1 MPMLSPDV
9 ATEKLEGY
17 PPEIL
22 DVYQAFYERRN
33 PADLDGVVLRL
44 IGFLMP
50 KATEQPLERM
60 DDATRL
66 REDLQIDSITIAEA
80 VFLIEELF
88 DISIRNEDLVRI
100 KTIGDLRNHL
110 RDTVNR

>member
-1 MPMLSPDV
+1 MPILPPDV
-9 ATEKLEGY
+9 AAEKLDGY

-22 DVYQAFYERRN
+22 EAYQAFHTQRD
-33 PADLDGVVLRL
+33 PADLDRVVFGL

-50 KATEQPLERM
+50 EPAEQPLEKM
-60 DDATRL
+60 EDSTRL

-88 DISIRNEDLVRI
+88 DISIRNEDLMKI
-100 KTIGDLRNHL
+100 ETIGNLRGHL
-110 RDTVNR
+110 RDTVTQ

>member
-1 MPMLSPDV
+1 MPILSPDV
-9 ATEKLEGY
+9 AAEKLEGY

-22 DVYQAFYERRN
+22 DAYHAFHERRE
-33 PADLDGVVLRL
+33 PADLDRVVFGL

-50 KATEQPLERM
+50 VPAEQPLAQM
-60 DDATRL
+60 DDSTRL

-88 DISIRNEDLVRI
+88 DISIRNEDLMKI
-100 KTIGDLRNHL
+100 ETIGDLRNHL
-110 RDTVNR
+110 RVTVTP

>member
-1 MPMLSPDV
+1 MPILSPDV
-9 ATEKLEGY
+9 AAEKLEGY

-22 DVYQAFYERRN
+22 QAYQSFHASRN
-33 PADLDGVVLRL
+33 PDDLDSVVFGL

-50 KATEQPLERM
+50 EPAEKPLHEM
-60 DDATRL
+60 EDSTRL

-88 DISIRNEDLVRI
+88 DISIRNEDLMQI
-100 KTIGDLRNHL
+100 ESIGDLRRHL
-110 RDTVNR
+110 REVINP